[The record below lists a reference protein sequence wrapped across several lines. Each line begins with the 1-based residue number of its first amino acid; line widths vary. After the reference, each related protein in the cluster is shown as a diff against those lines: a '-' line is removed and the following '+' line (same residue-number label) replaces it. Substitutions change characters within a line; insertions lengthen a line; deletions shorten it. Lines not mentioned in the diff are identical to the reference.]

1 MADPTDDNDIE
12 DWLPVLSFDGFL
24 GEEDGEA
31 GAMMASFPPQKPRP
45 FVRRDDQRTTL
56 PRRLQA
62 LTPPTATSGG
72 VKAIRGFPA
81 PAEAGGACPC
91 SHGSPREGQCRSRA
105 PAASA
110 GVVGSGVVPFG
121 TTVRPDRDRQVWRMT
136 RLALGSCEPSTRCCR
151 PCKKL
156 YRTCGPGA
164 PVRTQVECPYRRLP
178 QIFAPQEGLEILSSM
193 IDRPPKYQEKYL
205 AQEWS
210 ILAKVWALAPNLGPR
225 SGGLAVVD
233 IGAGNG
239 SLALL
244 AGLLLGGHAV
254 LIDHTLPPEP
264 MRVEARLPEQY
275 RDRILRVTGDV
286 GDLDA
291 SREIEPI
298 LEKHGIRQVVVIA
311 KHLCGTG
318 TDLALKLLRRWCSN
332 GTRVEVLGAVIATCC
347 MHKINTSEEK
357 EVFADIHSSDSYL
370 RKLTGDKD
378 GLLSL
383 LSVCTRCVAWR
394 TTAGAEASRITEKQ
408 IRVAEMFED
417 LLQQPRLKILQ
428 HLFPS
433 ATEVAFVP
441 FKQSPQNRCLLAG
454 SELGVRRALA
464 TGDAGAGAA
473 GEVLAA
479 LASARDSLLAVN
491 GTALDLRP
499 HGMVSTRF
507 DYDGT

>member
-24 GEEDGEA
+24 GEEDGEV
-31 GAMMASFPPQKPRP
+31 ASKPSVASRRRQKREERAH
-45 FVRRDDQRTTL
+45 VRLAHDKARTREL
-56 PRRLQA
+56 RAVHQVLQA
-62 LTPPTATSGG
+62 LQEALPNLWSRCSSADSGARQEKKVKHPTEEE
-72 VKAIRGFPA
+72 VE
-81 PAEAGGACPC
+81 EALT
-91 SHGSPREGQCRSRA
+91 
-105 PAASA
+105 AAA
-110 GVVGSGVVPFG
+110 A
-121 TTVRPDRDRQVWRMT
+121 
-136 RLALGSCEPSTRCCR
+136 AL
-151 PCKKL
+151 
-156 YRTCGPGA
+156 
-164 PVRTQVECPYRRLP
+164 QVECPYRRLP